1 LRGIEF
7 RFKEEEGAAEY
18 TEMLAMTMRKHARE
32 DCLAGD
38 YLYEEYDPAEIS
50 AVLESIVP
58 SKCLYIVSS
67 NDFDAE
73 APGVEKERWFNVP
86 LLRTPVD
93 PAKISAWE
101 SANPDPALVY
111 PPRNQFIA
119 SSFDIKGGSKSRV
132 GGPDAPA
139 PLVVPPEIVHECG
152 AMRLWHRLDDRFDQP
167 RVNAYFHVTLP
178 AIDASAE
185 AYVCADMLT
194 LCVHDRLQDTVRYPA
209 ELASLNAGLDVVGQH
224 TMLSLTFDG
233 FHDKLPN
240 LVKAYFEAVADFDVT
255 DSRFEKIKEKRLKDF
270 KNYGLKAR
278 EAGAEPAAP
287 ALEGTG
293 GQRAREDGGARAGHP
308 GVAPRVCQRRLVRG
322 VARRGPRRRQ
332 RHRGRGAGDGC
343 HDPRD
348 APRRQGRRE

>member
-1 LRGIEF
+1 MGSGGLADNSVCSLFTATVRLTDEGFERVDEVIGLFFQYAEMMRRTGPQEWNWAENKALRGIEF

-58 SKCLYIVSS
+58 SKCMYIVSS

-86 LLRTPVD
+86 LLKTPVD

-139 PLVVPPEIVHECG
+139 PLVVPPEIIHECG

-178 AIDASAE
+178 AIDASA
-185 AYVCADMLT
+185 
-194 LCVHDRLQDTVRYPA
+194 
-209 ELASLNAGLDVVGQH
+209 
-224 TMLSLTFDG
+224 
-233 FHDKLPN
+233 
-240 LVKAYFEAVADFDVT
+240 
-255 DSRFEKIKEKRLKDF
+255 
-270 KNYGLKAR
+270 
-278 EAGAEPAAP
+278 
-287 ALEGTG
+287 
-293 GQRAREDGGARAGHP
+293 
-308 GVAPRVCQRRLVRG
+308 
-322 VARRGPRRRQ
+322 
-332 RHRGRGAGDGC
+332 
-343 HDPRD
+343 
-348 APRRQGRRE
+348 